1 MAARYA
7 SLQLAPLASG
17 ILIRVARAAR
27 AHEPRRSIQLCRHT
41 LTHVHCALAIDTAVG
56 PRMVGRVATQK
67 VRAER
72 HEWDCVRL
80 IREQAAVLEHCRL
93 ER

>member
-1 MAARYA
+1 MWRACRALGVQACAEGR
-7 SLQLAPLASG
+7 LLGRGVEELE
-17 ILIRVARAAR
+17 RVLRLEREAEIEA
-27 AHEPRRSIQLCRHT
+27 
-41 LTHVHCALAIDTAVG
+41 
-56 PRMVGRVATQK
+56 QK